1 MYFKWI
7 KRSLRGENMNIYYVW
22 IGTFD
27 ESNFEQYWDN
37 EPYEN
42 AMKLWTCGNGLK
54 PSEYLKCGFCREM
67 GLEELDKKD
76 YWFSV
81 SGSLRTGRELAKDY
95 IPIDLD
101 AFEKICAEKCIWEGN
116 VIWGISVK
124 DFPNITPTICK
135 SMTYIGE
142 IAFQ

>member
-1 MYFKWI
+1 
-7 KRSLRGENMNIYYVW
+7 MNIYYVW

-27 ESNFEQYWDN
+27 ESDFVQYWDN

-42 AMKLWTCGNGLK
+42 AIELWEYGRTPK

-81 SGSLRTGRELAKDY
+81 SASLRTGRELARDY

-101 AFEKICAEKCIWEGN
+101 AFEQVCVEKGIREGN

-124 DFPNITPTICK
+124 EFPNIKPTICK
-135 SMTYIGE
+135 SMTYIGKIE
-142 IAFQ
+142 FL